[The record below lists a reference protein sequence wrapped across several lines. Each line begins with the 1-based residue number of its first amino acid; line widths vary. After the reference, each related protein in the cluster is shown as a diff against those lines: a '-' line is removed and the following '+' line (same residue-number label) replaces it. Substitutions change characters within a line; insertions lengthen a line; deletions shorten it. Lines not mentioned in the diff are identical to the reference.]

1 MALPFPLPEFENIL
15 KAEDTVMAYIIG
27 SVVVV
32 NNKTEP
38 SADQQTHLTLL
49 EPVYQLSQFHV
60 TLDQILIRM
69 NGVSKD

>member
-1 MALPFPLPEFENIL
+1 MALPFPLTELENKL
-15 KAEDTVMAYIIG
+15 KAEDTIMAYIIG

-49 EPVYQLSQFHV
+49 DPVYQLSQVHV
-60 TLDQILIRM
+60 TLDQILNTI
-69 NGVSKD
+69 NE